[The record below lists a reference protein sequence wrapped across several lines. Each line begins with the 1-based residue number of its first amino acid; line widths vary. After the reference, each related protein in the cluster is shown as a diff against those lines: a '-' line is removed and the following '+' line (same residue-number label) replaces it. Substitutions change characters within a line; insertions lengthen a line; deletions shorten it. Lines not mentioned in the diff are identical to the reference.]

1 MKTETGWKA
10 LYEFEKL
17 QAEHEE
23 SEAME
28 DSEVA
33 DSLQSAIEE
42 DQSKAYDKASLY
54 HDLCVA
60 IERLM
65 LVHGV
70 PYWELR
76 KKIDHELMNTCERV
90 DNGQG

>member
-1 MKTETGWKA
+1 MAEDTDKKIAENLQEA
-10 LYEFEKL
+10 LDEHMQEVFE
-17 QAEHEE
+17 
-23 SEAME
+23 
-28 DSEVA
+28 
-33 DSLQSAIEE
+33 
-42 DQSKAYDKASLY
+42 KASLY

-65 LVHGV
+65 LVHRV